1 MKLGNFTKSAKRRT
15 FSDIVEKQHQINHE
29 NRENAQDTEIMENEP
44 FDTIYDTVYDTA
56 DMQKNIQYGQIN
68 TQANTQAPGQDTQNI
83 LYRSFYEN
91 AVNTAYTQ
99 AYTIDDINN
108 ININTAED
116 ILNLTNSENIDNFED
131 IYNIEQIAMT
141 TETTN
146 ETTKNTTENTTE
158 KTAGDTPDH
167 IENPKELNNTKPL
180 SKHKGEIDQLL
191 ILFVV
196 FLGIALITTSVEPF
210 IVRQKISQLSN
221 RIVEEI
227 EYDGKI
233 DTDTENEVK
242 SLLASYNLNKYS
254 PTYSFSGSIM
264 PSGKIQLRNEFQ
276 FTISVNVPL
285 KMANIGKSIHIN
297 IPIRKTLTGRS
308 QVYYRPSEL

>member
-1 MKLGNFTKSAKRRT
+1 MKFGNFNKSDKRRT
-15 FSDIVEKQHQINHE
+15 FSDIVEKVEKQHRINHE
-29 NRENAQDTEIMENEP
+29 NRENAQDTEI
-44 FDTIYDTVYDTA
+44 
-56 DMQKNIQYGQIN
+56 N
-68 TQANTQAPGQDTQNI
+68 TKAPEQDTQNI

-196 FLGIALITTSVEPF
+196 FLGSVNHNIGRTVYRSAKNLTTEQSHS
-210 IVRQKISQLSN
+210 RRN
-221 RIVEEI
+221 RI
-227 EYDGKI
+227 
-233 DTDTENEVK
+233 
-242 SLLASYNLNKYS
+242 
-254 PTYSFSGSIM
+254 
-264 PSGKIQLRNEFQ
+264 
-276 FTISVNVPL
+276 
-285 KMANIGKSIHIN
+285 
-297 IPIRKTLTGRS
+297 
-308 QVYYRPSEL
+308 